1 MAGDEQEGRNPPCAR
16 HANGYRRQA
25 ADRIERHALRR
36 PAAVPAEI
44 AQDAD
49 AGAVRI
55 HVRQLRAFADGL
67 KTSAGGAGYDQN
79 SLRNF
84 LAQVAFLLRADDP
97 PLKFNWSKVDPAAAG
112 QCALFAVIDLIAAET
127 TTFDEKRANEK

>member
-1 MAGDEQEGRNPPCAR
+1 MSKKAAIHLALATQMAIDGKP
-16 HANGYRRQA
+16 
-25 ADRIERHALRR
+25 RIGLNATLCGA